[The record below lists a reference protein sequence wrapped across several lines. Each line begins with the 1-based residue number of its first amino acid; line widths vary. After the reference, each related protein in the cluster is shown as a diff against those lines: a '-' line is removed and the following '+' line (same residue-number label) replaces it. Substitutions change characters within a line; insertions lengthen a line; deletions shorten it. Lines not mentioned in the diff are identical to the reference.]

1 MGQLLATLLVV
12 AATATP
18 SGTTPRE
25 VVQAAVTRVVA
36 VVQDARVK
44 STLRPARAEQARAE
58 VRRVAGELFDFDEM
72 ARRSL
77 PRHWAARTSEERA
90 EFVRLFTDLLER
102 TYLGRIQ
109 SYAGEKIVYLGE
121 GVDGSYATV
130 KSKVVTP
137 RRAETG
143 LDYRLHLKDGRWRV
157 YDVLIDG
164 VSFVSTYRSE
174 FDRVIQAGSYST
186 LIERLRGKASFPP
199 VTAVRRSPS

>member
-1 MGQLLATLLVV
+1 MGQLLATLLLV
-12 AATATP
+12 AAATSEP
-18 SGTTPRE
+18 VPTPRE

-36 VVQDARVK
+36 VVPEPRGGGEGRTARV
-44 STLRPARAEQARAE
+44 EEARAE
-58 VRRVAGELFDFDEM
+58 VRRIAGDLFDFDEM

-77 PRHWAARTSEERA
+77 SRHWAARTPAERT
-90 EFVRLFTDLLER
+90 EFVHLFTDLLER

-121 GVDGSYATV
+121 GIDGSFATV

-137 RRAETG
+137 RRTETA
-143 LDYRLHLKDGRWRV
+143 LDYRLQLKNGRWRV

-174 FDRVIQAGSYST
+174 FDRVIQAGSYGE
-186 LIERLRGKASFPP
+186 LLERLRGKGSFPP
-199 VTAVRRSPS
+199 VTPVRRSPS